1 MMITTC
7 ESSLSA
13 CEAAIFARLFFSQQT
28 GVLALGSSCNSINRF
43 YHCVNITII
52 VRVKSTDRFNS
63 NKKSSSALHLS
74 ENMALLV
81 DRLSLLL
88 FFQHC
93 NCDDK
98 QPPPSKRCPQT
109 TLVAFF
115 GFPLA
120 AFPPTGPTPWN
131 FFWANVVF
139 LPGSSSSITFILCL
153 NSSTTCFS
161 FERLRCTRS
170 ATWWAVIKNCY
181 SWNEPSS
188 KIAPSWNNHQ
198 SPDYLIKC
206 HHHCFVAKQIVI
218 VPWIPM
224 LCNITWSIPTLSS
237 LSAMHFLLR

>member
-1 MMITTC
+1 MHCNLILKKKKKKQCNHHLPHDDDHHLWELPVRLRGRDLRSTLLLPTNRRAC
-7 ESSLSA
+7 TRLILHLHQSFLSS
-13 CEAAIFARLFFSQQT
+13 
-28 GVLALGSSCNSINRF
+28 
-43 YHCVNITII
+43 CVNITIV

-93 NCDDK
+93 NRDDK
-98 QPPPSKRCPQT
+98 QPPPSRRCPQT

-139 LPGSSSSITFILCL
+139 LPWSSSPITFILCL

-161 FERLRCTRS
+161 FARLLCTRS
-170 ATWWAVIKNCY
+170 ATWTFGQ
-181 SWNEPSS
+181 PSS
-188 KIAPSWNNHQ
+188 PSW
-198 SPDYLIKC
+198 
-206 HHHCFVAKQIVI
+206 
-218 VPWIPM
+218 
-224 LCNITWSIPTLSS
+224 S
-237 LSAMHFLLR
+237 LSLFW